1 MMGSN
6 TRASR
11 KENELKGP
19 RCRFCGR
26 RNTVRRLEG
35 RRYYCDH
42 CQQMFQ
48 VE

>member
-1 MMGSN
+1 MKRQGKSQGK
-6 TRASR
+6 RAVA
-11 KENELKGP
+11 EQTP

-26 RNTVRRLEG
+26 RNTVRRLDS
-35 RRYYCDH
+35 RQLYCDH